1 MFDLE
6 QVDAF
11 AQKLQA
17 ISEMIHDPVFESYM
31 KMMEA
36 GAKEPPYFD
45 RMVTVK
51 DAAKILGVNKSRI
64 YSLAKEG
71 HLKAYRLPDS
81 LCQRFWLH
89 DLMSLPKPTEG
100 GGQA

>member
-6 QVDAF
+6 QIDTF

-17 ISEMIHDPVFESYM
+17 ISTMIHDPVFESYM

-64 YSLAKEG
+64 YSQAKEG
-71 HLKAYRLPDS
+71 HLPAYRLPDRLS
-81 LCQRFWLH
+81 QRCWLH
-89 DLMSLPKPTEG
+89 DLMSLPKPAEG
-100 GGQA
+100 GEQA

>member
-1 MFDLE
+1 MFDL
-6 QVDAF
+6 DAMDAL
-11 AQKLQA
+11 AQTTQK
-17 ISEMIHDPVFESYM
+17 ISETIHDPIFMAYM

-64 YSLAKEG
+64 YALAKEG
-71 HLKAYRLPDS
+71 HLQAYRLPDS
-81 LCQRFWLH
+81 ICQRFWLH
-89 DLMSLPKPTEG
+89 DLMSLPKPAEG
-100 GGQA
+100 GEQA